1 MTTGFKEKCT
11 LRVQFFLIVE
21 GACQKSGGG
30 AGKISLIGKLLLAA
44 KNTYAE
50 AVKRSEKVI
59 LWKNE
64 SEKEHAEGQLETVKP
79 EMKIK
84 YLCLFLCQSVLCNC
98 NENTVDKSVIIIKLV
113 IILWRTYKVF
123 HLDA

>member
-30 AGKISLIGKLLLAA
+30 AGKISLIGKLLQAA

-64 SEKEHAEGQLETVKP
+64 SEKEHAAGQLEAVKP

-84 YLCLFLCQSVLCNC
+84 YLRLFLCQSVLCNC
-98 NENTVDKSVIIIKLV
+98 NENTVDKSVK
-113 IILWRTYKVF
+113 
-123 HLDA
+123 